1 MNFPKISTSV
11 SGVRERLRAAR
22 ARRFE
27 GASAGATGPDAAR
40 GTAPHSG
47 LPMPLALQGVLELI
61 TVAVIGLL
69 LAGLLTA
76 AVWLAGGFD
85 SLGAAGSFRLAGQ
98 LWLLAHCTPLSM
110 AVAQGAGAAQGGA
123 LTLVP
128 LGLTLIPFGLAVVA
142 GRRLARA
149 CWRGQF
155 LKPFLTGML
164 TYAVI
169 GAAVALVSGTERVSV
184 SVLAGALFPL
194 LPAGLGTL
202 VGGWSVSRSLASV
215 LGADAASWL
224 QRTSQYSRW
233 AGSYAW
239 AVVRAGFLAAV
250 AVIGA
255 GALVTAGALVANWD
269 RIVAVYQQL
278 GTGAAGDTALTALQ
292 FGYLPN
298 LVVWAAAWASGAGF
312 SVGTDTLASPLQTS
326 LATLPQFPV
335 LEAIPRGEPW
345 AYAGAVVVLPL
356 LAGVLAGWW
365 FLREGENHLD
375 DWMAIRLPLRW
386 LTFVLSTLLTVALI
400 AVVGAGLVSLL
411 AWLSHGSLGLGRLGE
426 IGPHAGRVF
435 AWLGAELSA
444 GAAVGYVLGPWLE
457 REGYRNNPWQ
467 PADTRAAQAPGEPEG
482 AGRDGVADAADSAG
496 AGLPVAPGDAA
507 GAVSRGEPER

>member
-1 MNFPKISTSV
+1 MNFPKIPTSV

-22 ARRFE
+22 ARRGE
-27 GASAGATGPDAAR
+27 SAPAGAAGPHAAPGVVAR
-40 GTAPHSG
+40 PG

-98 LWLLAHCTPLSM
+98 VWLLAHCTPLSM
-110 AVAQGAGAAQGGA
+110 VSTQAAGAVQSGA
-123 LTLVP
+123 LTLIP
-128 LGLTLIPFGLAVVA
+128 LGLTLVPFGLAVVA
-142 GRRLARA
+142 GRRIARA

-155 LKPFLTGML
+155 LTPFLTGMI
-164 TYAVI
+164 TYAVT
-169 GAAVALVSGTERVSV
+169 GATVALVSGTDRVSV
-184 SVLAGALFPL
+184 DVLAGALFPL
-194 LPAGLGTL
+194 LPAGLGAL

-239 AVVRAGFLAAV
+239 AVVRAGFLAAA

-255 GALVTAGALVANWD
+255 GALVTAAALAANWD
-269 RIVAVYQQL
+269 RVVGVYQQL

-298 LVVWAAAWASGAGF
+298 LVVWAAAWVSGAGF
-312 SVGTDTLASPLQTS
+312 SVGEGTLVSPLRTS
-326 LATLPQFPV
+326 LGTLPQFPV
-335 LEAIPRGEPW
+335 LEAIPQGEPW
-345 AYAGAVVVLPL
+345 AAAGAAVVLPL

-386 LTFVLSTLLTVALI
+386 LTFVVSTLLTVALI

-411 AWLSHGSLGLGRLGE
+411 AWLSHGSLGLGRLTDV
-426 IGPHAGRVF
+426 GPHAGSVF
-435 AWLGAELSA
+435 AWLGAELTA

-457 REGYRNNPWQ
+457 REGYRDAPWH
-467 PADTRAAQAPGEPEG
+467 TREARAGQEPEG
-482 AGRDGVADAADSAG
+482 DSAARDGAAEPAG
-496 AGLPVAPGDAA
+496 GALPGVREG
-507 GAVSRGEPER
+507 VSRGEPER